1 MNVITASVSL
11 PVPTILSNRRESV
24 PPGVEV
30 LGVETGVIVVEP
42 LPVTVFTE
50 TNWTLFG
57 RTSERSRSLIVWPGA
72 TAMLTV

>member
-1 MNVITASVSL
+1 MNVITASESL
-11 PVPTILSNRRESV
+11 PVPTTLSNLRESV

-30 LGVETGVIVVEP
+30 LGVATGVIAVEP

-50 TNWTLFG
+50 TNWMLFG
-57 RTSERSRSLIVWPGA
+57 STSASIRSLTVCPGA